1 MCKVVAGNLRDN
13 WGKWSGSMN
22 IVPEAKW
29 ATVQGRVQSSAK
41 LCKQCC
47 IIIAV
52 YHSERTGF
60 NVLLICLVDNGV
72 MGFFFLLA
80 RMLVTLWYSYLF
92 NHC

>member
-1 MCKVVAGNLRDN
+1 
-13 WGKWSGSMN
+13 MN

-29 ATVQGRVQSSAK
+29 ATVHGRVQSSAK

-72 MGFFFLLA
+72 MGFFFISKNVGHIVILLFIQS
-80 RMLVTLWYSYLF
+80 LLIELL
-92 NHC
+92 C

>member
-1 MCKVVAGNLRDN
+1 
-13 WGKWSGSMN
+13 MN

-29 ATVQGRVQSSAK
+29 TTVQGRVQSSAK

-72 MGFFFLLA
+72 MGFFFFSKNVGHIVILLFIQS
-80 RMLVTLWYSYLF
+80 LLIELL
-92 NHC
+92 C

>member
-1 MCKVVAGNLRDN
+1 
-13 WGKWSGSMN
+13 MN

-72 MGFFFLLA
+72 MGFFFFISKNVGHIVILLFIQS
-80 RMLVTLWYSYLF
+80 LLIELL
-92 NHC
+92 C